1 MRSRHCLAWP
11 RAAIAPAVKALFD
24 TWKCVPMLNGVHIL
38 VTGWWVRAIPGEW
51 PSTSVS
57 PALISLWLHCNYP
70 RHASHC
76 TPTKVTKPT
85 PPTMLSLSSSWLRS
99 VGSFRGHFH
108 HSCPVRQGIK
118 DITPHLMTT
127 RNIRQ
132 RHGSVFQYLLGSV
145 FQYLLA
151 PSSPI
156 LLLSQVLSSSKI
168 HWRRCSQLK
177 LLRRREA
184 ATASADHW
192 AICRLL
198 GLSHRPRIT
207 STRYLVTIG
216 DIDQDHKK
224 FKFAIL
230 GYRYY
235 YSCQSFASQPVCKIL
250 WLIELVFLGL
260 TSAAFSESVLTCLD
274 VVVGW
279 KKLVWGN
286 PSHLCENAPNLT

>member
-1 MRSRHCLAWP
+1 MRSIYCLAWP

-24 TWKCVPMLNGVHIL
+24 TWKYVPMLNGVHIL
-38 VTGWWVRAIPGEW
+38 VTGWWGRAIPGEW
-51 PSTSVS
+51 PSTSVG

-85 PPTMLSLSSSWLRS
+85 PPTMLSLSSSWLRW

-108 HSCPVRQGIK
+108 HSCPLDSKAGNQRYYPTFNDNEK
-118 DITPHLMTT
+118 YPTKT
-127 RNIRQ
+127 RKCLSI
-132 RHGSVFQYLLGSV
+132 
-145 FQYLLA
+145 QYLLA
-151 PSSPI
+151 SSSPI

-168 HWRRCSQLK
+168 HWRRCPELK

-250 WLIELVFLGL
+250 RMIELVFLGL

-274 VVVGW
+274 VFFGW
-279 KKLVWGN
+279 NKLVWRN
-286 PSHLCENAPNLT
+286 PSHT

>member
-1 MRSRHCLAWP
+1 
-11 RAAIAPAVKALFD
+11 
-24 TWKCVPMLNGVHIL
+24 
-38 VTGWWVRAIPGEW
+38 
-51 PSTSVS
+51 
-57 PALISLWLHCNYP
+57 
-70 RHASHC
+70 
-76 TPTKVTKPT
+76 
-85 PPTMLSLSSSWLRS
+85 MLSLSSSWLRS

-132 RHGSVFQYLLGSV
+132 RHGSVFQFNICSPHPASL
-145 FQYLLA
+145 
-151 PSSPI
+151 PSSFF
-156 LLLSQVLSSSKI
+156 LQDSLTAL
-168 HWRRCSQLK
+168 LK

-274 VVVGW
+274 GVVG
-279 KKLVWGN
+279 
-286 PSHLCENAPNLT
+286 

>member
-1 MRSRHCLAWP
+1 MLSRHCLAWP
-11 RAAIAPAVKALFD
+11 RAAIAPAVKASVD
-24 TWKCVPMLNGVHIL
+24 TWKCVPMLNVVHIL

-51 PSTSVS
+51 PSTSVG

-76 TPTKVTKPT
+76 TGTHQGNEANASYNALFIFLMASLGWQFQRALSSLLSSKAEHQRYYPTFNDNEKYPTKTRKC
-85 PPTMLSLSSSWLRS
+85 LS
-99 VGSFRGHFH
+99 
-108 HSCPVRQGIK
+108 I
-118 DITPHLMTT
+118 
-127 RNIRQ
+127 
-132 RHGSVFQYLLGSV
+132 
-145 FQYLLA
+145 QYLLA
-151 PSSPI
+151 SSSTI

-168 HWRRCSQLK
+168 HWRRCPELK

-235 YSCQSFASQPVCKIL
+235 YSCL
-250 WLIELVFLGL
+250 
-260 TSAAFSESVLTCLD
+260 
-274 VVVGW
+274 
-279 KKLVWGN
+279 
-286 PSHLCENAPNLT
+286 

>member
-132 RHGSVFQYLLGSV
+132 RHGSVFQFNICSPHPASL
-145 FQYLLA
+145 
-151 PSSPI
+151 PSSFF
-156 LLLSQVLSSSKI
+156 LQDSLTAL
-168 HWRRCSQLK
+168 LK

-207 STRYLVTIG
+207 SNRYLVTIG
-216 DIDQDHKK
+216 DIGQDHKK

-250 WLIELVFLGL
+250 RLLELVFLGL
-260 TSAAFSESVLTCLD
+260 TSAAFSESALTCLD
-274 VVVGW
+274 VIVGW
-279 KKLVWGN
+279 NKLVWGN
-286 PSHLCENAPNLT
+286 PSHT

>member
-1 MRSRHCLAWP
+1 MCSRHCLAWP

-85 PPTMLSLSSSWLRS
+85 PPTMLSLSSSWLRW
-99 VGSFRGHFH
+99 VGSLRGHFH
-108 HSCPVRQGIK
+108 YSCLVLAGHQRYYPTFNDNEK
-118 DITPHLMTT
+118 YPTKT
-127 RNIRQ
+127 RKCLSI
-132 RHGSVFQYLLGSV
+132 
-145 FQYLLA
+145 QYLLA
-151 PSSPI
+151 SSSPI

-168 HWRRCSQLK
+168 HWRRCPQLK

-207 STRYLVTIG
+207 STWYLVTIS

-250 WLIELVFLGL
+250 RLLELVFLGL
-260 TSAAFSESVLTCLD
+260 TSAAFSESVLTCVD
-274 VVVGW
+274 VVVVW
-279 KKLVWGN
+279 NKLVWGN
-286 PSHLCENAPNLT
+286 PSHT

>member
-132 RHGSVFQYLLGSV
+132 RHGSVFQFNICSPHPPHPASLPSSFFLQDSLTALPPAQASEEKRGSNGQCGSLGNLQTIGSQPPAPYYFYLVFGYHQWYRPGPQEIQICYIGLQVLLLLPVVCQPTSVQDIAVVRVGISWPHQRSLFRISFDLLGCNCW
-145 FQYLLA
+145 LK
-151 PSSPI
+151 
-156 LLLSQVLSSSKI
+156 QVGMGK
-168 HWRRCSQLK
+168 
-177 LLRRREA
+177 
-184 ATASADHW
+184 
-192 AICRLL
+192 
-198 GLSHRPRIT
+198 P
-207 STRYLVTIG
+207 
-216 DIDQDHKK
+216 
-224 FKFAIL
+224 
-230 GYRYY
+230 
-235 YSCQSFASQPVCKIL
+235 
-250 WLIELVFLGL
+250 
-260 TSAAFSESVLTCLD
+260 
-274 VVVGW
+274 
-279 KKLVWGN
+279 
-286 PSHLCENAPNLT
+286 